1 MTGLIDI
8 SILLIERRNPPKFLL
23 LFPSVNQI
31 MWRRCLSLLKDMWRR
46 CLSLLK
52 ERVRRVRR
60 VRRRRRRGVKG
71 ERKLYLPL
79 SMLLLL

>member
-1 MTGLIDI
+1 MTGLIDV

-23 LFPSVNQI
+23 LFLSVNQ
-31 MWRRCLSLLKDMWRR
+31 RRR

-60 VRRRRRRGVKG
+60 VRRRRRRRRRRGVKG
-71 ERKLYLPL
+71 ERKWYLPL

>member
-1 MTGLIDI
+1 MTGLIDV

-23 LFPSVNQI
+23 LFLSANQIRWRKCLPSV
-31 MWRRCLSLLKDMWRR
+31 
-46 CLSLLK
+46 SLLK

-60 VRRRRRRGVKG
+60 RRRRRRRGVKG
-71 ERKLYLPL
+71 ERKQYLPL

>member
-23 LFPSVNQI
+23 LFLSVNQI
-31 MWRRCLSLLKDMWRR
+31 IWRRCLSS
-46 CLSLLK
+46 LSLLK

-60 VRRRRRRGVKG
+60 RRRGVKG
-71 ERKLYLPL
+71 ERKQYLPL

>member
-1 MTGLIDI
+1 MTGLIDV

-23 LFPSVNQI
+23 LFLSANQI
-31 MWRRCLSLLKDMWRR
+31 MWRKCLSS
-46 CLSLLK
+46 LSLLK
-52 ERVRRVRR
+52 ERVRR

-71 ERKLYLPL
+71 ERKWYLPL

>member
-1 MTGLIDI
+1 MTGLIDV

-23 LFPSVNQI
+23 LFLSVNQI
-31 MWRRCLSLLKDMWRR
+31 MFRGCLSG
-46 CLSLLK
+46 LSLFK

-60 VRRRRRRGVKG
+60 RRGGGVKG
-71 ERKLYLPL
+71 ERKWYIPL